1 MIVLASGHRHL
12 PILSGGKANLWVE
25 NIKLNHVGIINSRA
39 DGLTQQD

>member
-25 NIKLNHVGIINSRA
+25 NIKLIYVGMIYSRA